1 MTRTQ
6 RLLELLQILRAHRYP
21 VTALTL
27 SESLKISVRTV
38 YRDIKTLQHQGVC
51 IEGSAGLGYVIN
63 SDYHLPPLVFTPQ
76 EINALTLGLNWVYK
90 HTDTNFKKDAK
101 KAIANST
108 QLFLMD

>member
-51 IEGSAGLGYVIN
+51 IEEVPGSDMLLILIIIYHHWYSLHRRLMLLHLVLTGCIN
-63 SDYHLPPLVFTPQ
+63 IPT
-76 EINALTLGLNWVYK
+76 LTL
-90 HTDTNFKKDAK
+90 KKTQK
-101 KAIANST
+101 KPLQNST